1 MATEIDR
8 LHREFLEYLEIERGA
23 AQRTI
28 ENYGSYLSCFFE
40 QAKIKKV
47 ADITPEAVREFRLWQ
62 NRQPT
67 KRKKNKER
75 TETISRSTQ
84 NYYMIALRM
93 FLKYLSKRDI
103 PAMASDQ
110 IELARVPERS
120 LDLITPIELER
131 LLEAPSGKDLKSLRD
146 KAILEMLFSTG
157 LRVSELCSLDRN
169 INASSEELSI
179 RGKGGKVRVVFI
191 SERARA
197 ALKKYLA
204 ARQDMEEG
212 LFVKM
217 AERNRPKV
225 FSSDKAVNARG
236 ERKNLRAMKHTDK
249 ELDSLDRRSVE
260 RIVRHYAIKAGIG
273 KKVTPHTLRHSFA
286 TDLLSNGAD
295 LRSVQALLGH
305 SSIMTTQIYTHVT
318 DKHLRDIHRKYHSK
332 K

>member
-28 ENYGSYLSCFFE
+28 ENYGSYLSRFFE

-318 DKHLRDIHRKYHSK
+318 DKHLHDIHRKYHSK

>member
-1 MATEIDR
+1 M
-8 LHREFLEYLEIERGA
+8 EIERGA

-318 DKHLRDIHRKYHSK
+318 DKHLHDIHRKYHSK